1 MHKQEQVDSG
11 EEGELWRMC
20 VVAGGVGVML
30 RGGWGDWE
38 HAVKHINSRHT
49 VGAVCPG
56 ACQAQ

>member
-1 MHKQEQVDSG
+1 
-11 EEGELWRMC
+11 
-20 VVAGGVGVML
+20 ML